1 MSDTTP
7 TSVPATAPA
16 PELKTYHGNC
26 HCGAVKYTVTLP
38 EITSVT
44 ECDCSLCR
52 RKGHKSLFPSGDLV
66 FEEGKGE
73 DKLKSYEFAGKN
85 IAHKVCNLTR
95 FPIYLYPCVTCEGW
109 KIYNQMLEN

>member
-7 TSVPATAPA
+7 TSAPATAPA
-16 PELKTYHGNC
+16 PELKNYHGNC
-26 HCGAVKYTVTLP
+26 HCGAVKFTVTLP

-44 ECDCSLCR
+44 ECDCSLCLK
-52 RKGHKSLFPSGDLV
+52 KGYKSLFPSGGLV

-73 DKLKSYEFAGKN
+73 DKLKSYEFAGKT

-95 FPIYLYPCVTCEGW
+95 FPVYI
-109 KIYNQMLEN
+109 

>member
-1 MSDTTP
+1 MSDTTS
-7 TSVPATAPA
+7 TSAPATAPA

-44 ECDCSLCR
+44 ECDCSLCLK
-52 RKGHKSLFPSGDLV
+52 KGYKSLFPSGGLV

-95 FPIYLYPCVTCEGW
+95 FPVYI
-109 KIYNQMLEN
+109 